1 MADHVEPSLKLSL
14 SDLRENYALGGLD
27 EAAADANP
35 IAQFERWF
43 VEARRAG
50 LKEPNAMTLATATAD
65 GRPSARIVLLKEV
78 DEAGFV
84 FYTNYESRK
93 ARELRENPQAALTLF
108 WAELERQVRVEGT
121 VKRVSRG
128 ESERYFQSRPK
139 GSRLG
144 AWASP
149 QSSVIAD
156 RKLLETRLKDLESRY
171 SETQSV
177 PLPEFWGGYRVE
189 PEVIEFWQGRPNRL
203 HDRLRYWRSEGHSWR
218 RERLAP

>member
-1 MADHVEPSLKLSL
+1 MADHPAPSLKLSL
-14 SDLRENYALGGLD
+14 ADLRENYTLGGLD

-35 IAQFERWF
+35 IAQFETWF
-43 VEARRAG
+43 ADARRAG
-50 LKEPNAMTLATATAD
+50 LKEPNAMTLATATKD

-78 DEAGFV
+78 DETGFV

-93 ARELRENPQAALTLF
+93 ARELRENPRAALTLY

-121 VKRVSRG
+121 VRRVSRAQ
-128 ESERYFQSRPK
+128 SERYFQSRPK

-149 QSSVIAD
+149 QSAVISN
-156 RKLLETRLKDLESRY
+156 RQLLEGRLRDLTARY
-171 SETQSV
+171 SERDEV

-203 HDRLRYWRSEGHSWR
+203 HDRLRYWRDQDNLWR
-218 RERLAP
+218 LERLAP